1 MQRLVDFMLD
11 QSAPNST
18 STLING
24 VTIIIDIIRHNN
36 SDMDH
41 DSSFAVV
48 LGYQNHQVMRQPMV
62 SLVPMLT
69 VLTQN
74 IEKFTHLLLYPS
86 VSKEVNLCKKGP
98 R

>member
-1 MQRLVDFMLD
+1 MLD
-11 QSAPNST
+11 PSTPNST

-48 LGYQNHQVMRQPMV
+48 LGYQNHRTMRQPMV

-69 VLTQN
+69 VLTEN
-74 IEKFTHLLLYPS
+74 IGRFNHLLLHPS
-86 VSKEVNLCKKGP
+86 VSKEVKKNEK
-98 R
+98 